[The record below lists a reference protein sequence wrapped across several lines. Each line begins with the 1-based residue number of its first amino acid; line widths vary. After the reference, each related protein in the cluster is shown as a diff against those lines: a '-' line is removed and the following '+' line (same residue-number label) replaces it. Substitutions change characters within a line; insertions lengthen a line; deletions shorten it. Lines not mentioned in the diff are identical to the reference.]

1 MTVSSLIRPLM
12 AGILHSFEPDHVT
25 AVSVLATEN
34 AIQKKKVSFLT
45 VLKASQWAL
54 GHSVTL
60 LLFGGIALL
69 FKSAAS
75 LLIEDIS
82 FWAEIAVGPIMIW
95 LGIVAIKRNHK
106 INEMIADHKV
116 IEEHEHDLSN
126 PIHLH
131 GKSGEEIAANPMN
144 RSFWIGMLH
153 GLAGTGGAL
162 TSALV
167 LSSATVGE
175 ALLVLAVESLGIIL
189 AMGIYSYVL
198 IAVMSRFLER
208 NLAIF
213 KWMNGI
219 AGLASII
226 IGIVWIYHSF
236 EAWN

>member
-1 MTVSSLIRPLM
+1 MGISLIRPLM

-25 AVSVLATEN
+25 AISVLATEN
-34 AIQKKKVSFLT
+34 AISKQKVTFKTMF
-45 VLKASQWAL
+45 KASQWAM

-69 FKSAAS
+69 FKSSAE
-75 LLIEDIS
+75 LFVEDIS
-82 FWAEIAVGPIMIW
+82 FWAEIAVGPIMLW

-106 INEMIADHKV
+106 ISEMMQEHKK
-116 IEEHEHDLSN
+116 IEEHDHLDSN

-131 GKSGEEIAANPMN
+131 GKSGEEIAMNPMQ

-167 LSSATVGE
+167 LSAATTFDAVM
-175 ALLVLAVESLGIIL
+175 VLIIESIGIIV
-189 AMGIYSYVL
+189 AMGIYSYTLVS
-198 IAVMSRFLER
+198 VMSRFLEK
-208 NLAIF
+208 NLSIF

-219 AGLASII
+219 AGLASIL
-226 IGIVWIYHSF
+226 IGIYWIYNSIQG
-236 EAWN
+236 

>member
-1 MTVSSLIRPLM
+1 MTFTSLIRPLM

-34 AIQKKKVSFLT
+34 AINKKKVSFKS
-45 VLKASQWAL
+45 VFKASQWAF

-60 LLFGGIALL
+60 LLFGGVALF
-69 FKSAAS
+69 FKSMAT
-75 LLIEDIS
+75 LVVHDIS
-82 FWAEIAVGPIMIW
+82 FYAELAVGPIMIW
-95 LGIVAIKRNHK
+95 LGIVAIRRNHA
-106 INEMIADHKV
+106 INEMVKDHKK
-116 IEEHEHDLSN
+116 IEPHEHELSN

-131 GKSGEEIAANPMN
+131 GTKGEEIAVNPMN

-167 LSSATVGE
+167 LSSATIGD
-175 ALLVLAVESLGIIL
+175 ALLVLAIESIGIIV
-189 AMGIYSYVL
+189 AMGVYSYVL
-198 IAVMSRFLER
+198 IVVMSRFLER
-208 NLAIF
+208 NLSIF

-226 IGIVWIYHSF
+226 IGLIWIYNNSTVL
-236 EAWN
+236 

>member
-1 MTVSSLIRPLM
+1 M

-25 AVSVLATEN
+25 AISVLATEN
-34 AIQKKKVSFLT
+34 AISKQKVTFKTMF
-45 VLKASQWAL
+45 KASQWAM

-69 FKSAAS
+69 FKSSAE
-75 LLIEDIS
+75 LFVEDIS
-82 FWAEIAVGPIMIW
+82 FWAELAVGPIMLW

-106 INEMIADHKV
+106 ISEMMQEHKK
-116 IEEHEHDLSN
+116 IEEHDHLDSN

-131 GKSGEEIAANPMN
+131 GKSGEEIAMNPMQ

-167 LSSATVGE
+167 LSAATTFDAVM
-175 ALLVLAVESLGIIL
+175 VLIIESIGIIV
-189 AMGIYSYVL
+189 AMGIYSYTLVS
-198 IAVMSRFLER
+198 VMSRFLEK
-208 NLAIF
+208 NLSIF

-219 AGLASII
+219 AGLASIL
-226 IGIVWIYHSF
+226 IGIYWIYNSIQG
-236 EAWN
+236 